1 MILLFAIVAKHP
13 VNRCTRGRDETLS
26 NSCKIQRLGWA
37 AATAHH
43 HLIRVN
49 LEPRRRFRVPHF
61 DLIPGDI
68 VDPAGFFGDEVVMT
82 IRVRIEEHRVGSEM
96 QLPKQPPLNEECAS
110 LATLSSTPRSIAA
123 RD

>member
-1 MILLFAIVAKHP
+1 L
-13 VNRCTRGRDETLS
+13 T
-26 NSCKIQRLGWA
+26 
-37 AATAHH
+37 ATTAQH

-49 LEPRRRFRVPHF
+49 FEPRRWFRIPHF

-68 VDPAGFFGDEVVMT
+68 VDPAGFFIDEVVMT